1 VEWLQQHVSADTFQ
15 DCCSLH
21 HHRGSVQ
28 NKERLESGKAAAIAL
43 VGGAVGWLPS
53 GLTLSGPLLATALSG
68 VTGLVSCALFGVVY
82 RYGVSA
88 DESNP
93 QLKGG
98 AVAAFGLARG
108 LALAADALSGGQEW
122 TPEVLA
128 GAALLTGQSMLMF
141 AFAALALETATAR
154 GALKRFGEAG

>member
-1 VEWLQQHVSADTFQ
+1 MAA
-15 DCCSLH
+15 
-21 HHRGSVQ
+21 
-28 NKERLESGKAAAIAL
+28 ERTDAL
-43 VGGAVGWLPS
+43 W
-53 GLTLSGPLLATALSG
+53 ATASHCAEWGDGAGLVCSVWSG
-68 VTGLVSCALFGVVY
+68 VPVRCVS
-82 RYGVSA
+82 
-88 DESNP
+88 
-93 QLKGG
+93 G